1 MYKLKNRIFKII
13 SNRQKKKQ
21 SMLIDLCKNKYV
33 YFIFGYLFKLFFLA
47 SITTYIIKLFIL
59 IIDLIKEV
67 SF

>member
-1 MYKLKNRIFKII
+1 
-13 SNRQKKKQ
+13 
-21 SMLIDLCKNKYV
+21 MLIDLCKNKYV